1 MGVPC
6 CEREHM
12 ASTSFQPPMRK
23 SLTLSLTWLLTS
35 ILFAVTIENIWLDGW
50 LKSRFSDFPSL
61 APQPPSILRIG
72 TFAAI
77 GIVCVV
83 LMVGQVLLMRRAG
96 VARNAKIV
104 AGVSVILALL
114 LSVTWFLVTS
124 GISAAPRLLLG
135 RAPSHSVKLTWVAST
150 TPGVTYN
157 IYRVTESTGKVE
169 KLNSA
174 PITGLTFTDP
184 HPVNGEKYTY
194 YATAVAGTAESA
206 RSNPAKATIPVSCKI
221 AATFR
226 W

>member
-1 MGVPC
+1 
-6 CEREHM
+6 M

-35 ILFAVTIENIWLDGW
+35 VLFAVTIENIWLDPW
-50 LKSRFSDFPSL
+50 LKSRFPDFPSL
-61 APQPPSILRIG
+61 APQPPSVLWIA

-96 VARNAKIV
+96 VSRNSKII

-124 GISAAPRLLLG
+124 GITAAPRVLSY
-135 RAPSHSVKLTWVAST
+135 RPPHSVKLTWVAST

-157 IYRVTESTGKVE
+157 IYRRNETTGDYE
-169 KLNSA
+169 QLNTI
-174 PITGLTFTDP
+174 PISGLTFTDP
-184 HPVNGEKYTY
+184 HPANGATYTY
-194 YATAVAGTAESA
+194 FATAAKGTSESA
-206 RSNPAKATIPVSCKI
+206 RSNPAPATIPL
-221 AATFR
+221 T
-226 W
+226 

>member
-1 MGVPC
+1 
-6 CEREHM
+6 M
-12 ASTSFQPPMRK
+12 ASTSFQPHMRK

-35 ILFAVTIENIWLDGW
+35 ILFAVTIENIWLDPW
-50 LKSRFSDFPSL
+50 LKSRFPDFQSL
-61 APQPPSILRIG
+61 VPQPPSILWIG

-96 VARNAKIV
+96 VPRNAKIV

-124 GISAAPRLLLG
+124 GISAAPRLLFYS
-135 RAPSHSVKLTWVAST
+135 PPHSVKLTWVAST

-157 IYRVTESTGKVE
+157 IYRRNESNGTYE
-169 KLNSA
+169 QLNST

-184 HPVNGEKYTY
+184 HPANGVTYTY
-194 YATAVAGTAESA
+194 FATAVAGATESA
-206 RSNPAKATIPVSCKI
+206 RSNPAPITIPLS
-221 AATFR
+221 
-226 W
+226 